1 MVFNLDETIIHNMN
15 LPNGDYFFVRPGFF
29 DLIKRMKNDYEI
41 IIFTEKEEK
50 SAEDIMKKL
59 NYENNIDYVLYK
71 NKLINEE
78 GQPIKKLELD
88 GKNLNKIIYVDNSE
102 INSMN
107 YQKNLYKISSW
118 YNNIFDNELNNLK
131 EKIINITNSNA
142 FTGDI
147 TKVINNS

>member
-1 MVFNLDETIIHNMN
+1 MN

-50 SAEDIMKKL
+50 SVEDIIKKL

-78 GQPIKKLELD
+78 CQPIKKLKLD
-88 GKNLNKIIYVDNSE
+88 RKNLNKIIYVDNSE
-102 INSMN
+102 INAMN

-131 EKIINITNSNA
+131 EKIINITILNA
-142 FTGDI
+142 FNGDI